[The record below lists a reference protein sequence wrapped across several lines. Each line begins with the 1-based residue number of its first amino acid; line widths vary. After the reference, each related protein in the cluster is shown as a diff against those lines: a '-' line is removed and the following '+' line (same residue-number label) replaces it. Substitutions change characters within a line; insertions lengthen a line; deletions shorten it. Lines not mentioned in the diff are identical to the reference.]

1 MKLQVRATEDAIAS
15 TAMSLRNSC
24 FEGNKLWGGS
34 ILDDIVDG
42 CEDLLDKSGFGRLF
56 GVEDMG
62 FVTSVFAGAK
72 GGETNHRFIAISR
85 ERETIFLAF

>member
-42 CEDLLDKSGFGRLF
+42 CEDLMDKPGFGRLF

-72 GGETNHRFIAISR
+72 GGEGR
-85 ERETIFLAF
+85 

>member
-72 GGETNHRFIAISR
+72 GGKGR
-85 ERETIFLAF
+85 ESCRKPYVAQEKR

>member
-42 CEDLLDKSGFGRLF
+42 CEELLDKSRFGRLF

-72 GGETNHRFIAISR
+72 GGERRDSGRPVENYMLLN
-85 ERETIFLAF
+85 EKK